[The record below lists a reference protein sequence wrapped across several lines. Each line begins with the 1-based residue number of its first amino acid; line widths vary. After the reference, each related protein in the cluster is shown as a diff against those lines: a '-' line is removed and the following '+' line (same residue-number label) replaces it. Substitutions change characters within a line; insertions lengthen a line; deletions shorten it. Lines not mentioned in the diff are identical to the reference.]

1 MLVARDDGA
10 RGSWWIVLGL
20 GLAASACT
28 PRERA
33 APTNDDE
40 LEPACAA
47 VASEPL
53 PVITTLIT
61 RDHEVTVHASDEG
74 LRFTVALAGGGLLGR
89 QLDAH
94 ELERSFPALHQRFD
108 AMFADDAHWLD
119 ASLGGLPQAEA
130 AIHGPV
136 SHP

>member
-1 MLVARDDGA
+1 MLAARDEGA
-10 RGSWWIVLGL
+10 RCSWWIVLGL

-28 PRERA
+28 PRDHA
-33 APTNDDE
+33 APTDDDA

-47 VASEPL
+47 VTSEPL

-74 LRFTVALAGGGLLGR
+74 LRFTVALAGCGLLGR

-94 ELERSFPALHQRFD
+94 ELDRSFPSLHQRF
-108 AMFADDAHWLD
+108 A
-119 ASLGGLPQAEA
+119 
-130 AIHGPV
+130 
-136 SHP
+136 

>member
-28 PRERA
+28 PREHA
-33 APTNDDE
+33 APTDDDDA

-47 VASEPL
+47 VTSEPL

-61 RDHEVTVHASDEG
+61 RDHEVTVHASNEG

-108 AMFADDAHWLD
+108 AMFADDAHGLD
-119 ASLGGLPQAEA
+119 ASLGGLPQAD